1 MTCLKQ
7 RAHLK
12 IRPVDA
18 SVGYPDANE
27 ISTVHSIYEILFL
40 HLFQYSV
47 GRGIGGNL
55 QVFTD
60 VMPVLLAVTFY
71 RIYSLLAKPH
81 CNYSEF
87 NFPCFPLEIFRLFF
101 NPREILVFMRRF

>member
-1 MTCLKQ
+1 V
-7 RAHLK
+7 K
-12 IRPVDA
+12 IRPVD
-18 SVGYPDANE
+18 SIVGYHDANE
-27 ISTVHSIYEILFL
+27 ISTVLSIYEILFL
-40 HLFQYSV
+40 HLSQHSV

-71 RIYSLLAKPH
+71 RIYSLLAKPR

-87 NFPCFPLEIFRLFF
+87 NFPCFPLEIFRSFF
-101 NPREILVFMRRF
+101 NHKEILVFMRRF